1 MDTLDSYQRH
11 IIELIHSSENP
22 DEIRKEIISYLK
34 SLQKCP
40 SRLKDVP
47 QDSDRAAD

>member
-11 IIELIHSSENP
+11 IIELIHSAENP

-34 SLQKCP
+34 SLRKCP
-40 SRLKDVP
+40 SQPKDVS
-47 QDSDRAAD
+47 QDLDRVAD